1 MEEGRATDRS
11 EQWTE
16 GASKF
21 TVAWAGPCAGL
32 GVTLGFRSVSLALMA
47 ATRPGTTLF
56 SLHLVPRGIPL
67 PLLLLLLSPP
77 LRSPYPSSPFVPPLR
92 LLLRSPSVLRPF
104 LAALL
109 LSSLLL
115 CPPPSS
121 SCSPPS
127 ASLFLGGSFI
137 YLFFWAGGRSL
148 SLGAPAGWL
157 LARLD
162 VERSLPRILA
172 LMQGILT
179 YHDCEQS
186 VPGG

>member
-67 PLLLLLLSPP
+67 LLLLLSRP
-77 LRSPYPSSPFVPPLR
+77 LPSPYPSSAFVPPLR

-115 CPPPSS
+115 CPPSS
-121 SCSPPS
+121 LLLLSPLRVPLS
-127 ASLFLGGSFI
+127 RWLF
-137 YLFFWAGGRSL
+137 YLFILLGRRPL
-148 SLGAPAGWL
+148 FVPRRAGWL
-157 LARLD
+157 AAR
-162 VERSLPRILA
+162 
-172 LMQGILT
+172 
-179 YHDCEQS
+179 S
-186 VPGG
+186 VGR

>member
-67 PLLLLLLSPP
+67 PLLLLSPP
-77 LRSPYPSSPFVPPLR
+77 LPSAPLILLPPSFLRFASFFVLLPFSGPFSR
-92 LLLRSPSVLRPF
+92 LFSS
-104 LAALL
+104 L
-109 LSSLLL
+109 LSSSAPLPPPPALPPPRPSFSVALLFIYSFGPAAAL
-115 CPPPSS
+115 CP
-121 SCSPPS
+121 S
-127 ASLFLGGSFI
+127 ARRLVGC
-137 YLFFWAGGRSL
+137 
-148 SLGAPAGWL
+148 SLGWTLNVPCL
-157 LARLD
+157 EYL
-162 VERSLPRILA
+162 RSCRV
-172 LMQGILT
+172 
-179 YHDCEQS
+179 Y
-186 VPGG
+186 